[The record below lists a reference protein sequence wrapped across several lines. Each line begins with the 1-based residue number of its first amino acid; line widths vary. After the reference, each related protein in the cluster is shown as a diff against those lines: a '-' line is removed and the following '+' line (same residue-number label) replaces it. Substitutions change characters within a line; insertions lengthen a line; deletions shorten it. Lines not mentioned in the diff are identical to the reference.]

1 MQARSDEGSQQFL
14 TDAMISALQSVV
26 GGHAVIYDGNLER
39 ITVNPSDRT
48 FPGRAVSE
56 SLKERSV
63 RILPRPTFGRCSAL
77 FITLENFRCPV
88 GIHSESDLSPV
99 AEFVDV
105 RAPDADELRGGRRGR
120 CHRRQTIPVDIYFA
134 PGGIAG

>member
-48 FPGRAVSE
+48 FRGRAVSE

-63 RILPRPTFGRCSAL
+63 RILPRPTFGSCSAL

-88 GIHSESDLSPV
+88 GIHSVGDLGSVGQLVDGRARGRDDVESG
-99 AEFVDV
+99 
-105 RAPDADELRGGRRGR
+105 RGGR
-120 CHRRQTIPVDIYFA
+120 CRRS
-134 PGGIAG
+134 

>member
-26 GGHAVIYDGNLER
+26 GGHAAVYDGNLER

-48 FPGRAVSE
+48 FPGRAISE

-63 RILPRPTFGRCSAL
+63 RILPHPIFGRCSAL

-88 GIHSESDLSPV
+88 CIHSVSDLSPV
-99 AEFVDV
+99 AECGDV
-105 RAPDADELRGGRRGR
+105 R
-120 CHRRQTIPVDIYFA
+120 
-134 PGGIAG
+134 